1 MSSLITS
8 PNLQDPDAFYAA
20 LVTAHQGLTDEQS
33 GLLNARLALI
43 LANHIGDKEVLQAAL
58 TLARGPLVAAAPPG
72 GDRGERPS

>member
-33 GLLNARLALI
+33 GLLNARLALV

-58 TLARGPLVAAAPPG
+58 TLARGPLAAAAPPG